1 MYISLIHTHICVYIY
16 MYSISH
22 SQQPH
27 GFSKKKNRDH
37 HHYHYPPLVFSVD
50 FFPIHRHLGQELASY
65 VLTGATGGL
74 GKLGKPNDGPM
85 DDGGVGGFGV
95 VFNAK
100 GFLGVEKNKYPPGN

>member
-1 MYISLIHTHICVYIY
+1 MCIYIYVQYISFPTASRIF
-16 MYSISH
+16 
-22 SQQPH
+22 Q
-27 GFSKKKNRDH
+27 KKKPRSSSLSLS
-37 HHYHYPPLVFSVD
+37 PPGFFRW